1 LLQHHRA
8 AARLAARY
16 VSALWDHPSYDA
28 WEESPEHVHTS
39 TLAAILAGLRAARG
53 LVAGR
58 VDPSIDNT
66 CVRVEERLLG
76 RSGPLGKWDG
86 TDAVDGSLLWVVAP
100 YGLLDPGD
108 PVFAATLA
116 RIETQLVSVDG
127 GVHRY
132 ATDTFYGG
140 GEWLLLTAALG
151 RVYLRRDGPGDRD
164 RAARCLRWIEAQASS
179 EGWLP
184 EQVATNALHP
194 ERIDEWRAS
203 WGESASPLL
212 WSHATYLA
220 LLHEL
225 G

>member
-1 LLQHHRA
+1 LRA
-8 AARLAARY
+8 
-16 VSALWDHPSYDA
+16 V
-28 WEESPEHVHTS
+28 PE
-39 TLAAILAGLRAARG
+39 LAGQPADASVGIAR
-53 LVAGR
+53 
-58 VDPSIDNT
+58 S
-66 CVRVEERLLG
+66 RVEERLLRRG
-76 RSGPLGKWDG
+76 GPLGKWQG
-86 TDAVDGSLLWVVAP
+86 TDAVDGSLLWIVAP
-100 YGLLDPGD
+100 YGLVDPRD
-108 PVFAATLA
+108 PAFAVTLEQ
-116 RIETQLVSVDG
+116 IEAELVSVDG
-127 GVHRY
+127 GVRRY

-164 RAARCLRWIEAQASS
+164 RAAHCLRWIEAQASS

-203 WGESASPLL
+203 WGESACPLL